1 MAITPRLP
9 EQQTSP
15 DYPFVLNTGRVRD
28 QWHTMTRTG
37 NAPRLL
43 KHVDRPWLSIHPQD
57 AEVLQVSDGE
67 LIKAQAACAGDIE
80 VILPVKIDSKQRRGE
95 VFAPFHWS
103 ATWGSHA
110 RVGALLNGVN
120 DALSGQPELKHGAIQ
135 LSPVKMQSYGVIFG
149 DETLVQRIQ
158 KAAYYFLKMPT
169 PVAQSIEVADP
180 RTPQEMLGD
189 IMPCLPRDAQW
200 ATKQGP
206 EQLSVVVTHKEKL
219 ILAVLIHHRPTDMPR
234 DWLDSLY
241 SSEAITAEQI
251 HGLLEQQ
258 PDEEFRLGKVVC
270 SCFGVRENTIRQAIS
285 DGINTV
291 GELGKALQCGT
302 NCGSCKTELASLIA
316 STPVAAQQNEETT
329 NEYAL

>member
-1 MAITPRLP
+1 
-9 EQQTSP
+9 
-15 DYPFVLNTGRVRD
+15 
-28 QWHTMTRTG
+28 
-37 NAPRLL
+37 
-43 KHVDRPWLSIHPQD
+43 
-57 AEVLQVSDGE
+57 
-67 LIKAQAACAGDIE
+67 
-80 VILPVKIDSKQRRGE
+80 
-95 VFAPFHWS
+95 
-103 ATWGSHA
+103 
-110 RVGALLNGVN
+110 
-120 DALSGQPELKHGAIQ
+120 
-135 LSPVKMQSYGVIFG
+135 
-149 DETLVQRIQ
+149 
-158 KAAYYFLKMPT
+158 MPT

-189 IMPCLPRDAQW
+189 ILPCLPRDAQW